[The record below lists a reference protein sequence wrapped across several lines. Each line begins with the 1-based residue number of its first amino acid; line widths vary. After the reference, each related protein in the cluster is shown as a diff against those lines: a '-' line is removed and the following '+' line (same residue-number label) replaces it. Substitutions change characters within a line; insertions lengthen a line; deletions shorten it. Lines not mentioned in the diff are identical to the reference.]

1 MEEVIDRFRS
11 EHGAGVIEVLLTEID
26 IQTQS
31 MFEATPMDEWL
42 SMIRENQEFKDPHVW
57 VQSITLEMPETI
69 ETESSGLTE
78 QVLSVM
84 GNWDTQEWK
93 EIVSDVYQHSRSSR
107 FMDKLTE
114 DEYKDIEQNA
124 RAFIHRELTVKE

>member
-1 MEEVIDRFRS
+1 
-11 EHGAGVIEVLLTEID
+11 
-26 IQTQS
+26 
-31 MFEATPMDEWL
+31 
-42 SMIRENQEFKDPHVW
+42 
-57 VQSITLEMPETI
+57 
-69 ETESSGLTE
+69 
-78 QVLSVM
+78 M